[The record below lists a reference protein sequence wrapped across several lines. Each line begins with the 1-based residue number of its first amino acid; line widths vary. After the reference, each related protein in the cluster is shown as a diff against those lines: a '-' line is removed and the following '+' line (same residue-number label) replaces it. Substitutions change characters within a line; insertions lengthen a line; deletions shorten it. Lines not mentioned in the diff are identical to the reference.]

1 MPIATKSS
9 KIDISNESLT
19 ASLAEKF
26 CKILKKGDILFI
38 YGEIGV
44 GKTTFIKYL
53 INKLQKIKKVSLT
66 EVTSPTF
73 SLLNEYELKN
83 LTIQHFDFF
92 RIKDSREIQNIG
104 LFENYEDI
112 LTVIEWP
119 EKIINKP
126 KKIYE
131 LYFEYDYKSE
141 KRFISVYKDSLEF
154 KKFNKQK

>member
-9 KIDISNESLT
+9 KIDISKESLT

-26 CKILKKGDILFI
+26 CKILKKGDVLFF

-53 INKLQKIKKVSLT
+53 INKLQKKKKISLT

-73 SLLNEYELKN
+73 SLLNEYKLKN

-92 RIKDSREIQNIG
+92 RIKDPREIQNIG
-104 LFENYEDI
+104 LFENYKDI
-112 LTVIEWP
+112 LTLIEWP

-154 KKFNKQK
+154 KKI